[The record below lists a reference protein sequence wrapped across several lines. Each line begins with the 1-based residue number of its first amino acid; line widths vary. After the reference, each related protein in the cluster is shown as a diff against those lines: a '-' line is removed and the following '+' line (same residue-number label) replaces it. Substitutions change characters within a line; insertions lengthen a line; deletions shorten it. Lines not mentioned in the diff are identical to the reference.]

1 MGAARVCLDRPDIFE
16 QSIDVGDW
24 RRCGRLCNAKP
35 LDAIEHALRV
45 VERRPPLNGVG
56 DEAPSEGHVA
66 LVKRFDALMK
76 NSLRL
81 ALPLGLGAPRTLNVG
96 ASAAVV
102 PIQEQDTRPEIDRLF
117 VLIGEVLIEASKQQL
132 LDSRV
137 PLGAAQ
143 RLGRSRVGT
152 KVIVG

>member
-1 MGAARVCLDRPDIFE
+1 MSAARVCLDRPDIFE
-16 QSIDVGDW
+16 QSIDIGDS

-35 LDAIEHALRV
+35 LDAIEHALRI
-45 VERRPPLNGVG
+45 VERRPSLDGIG
-56 DEAPSEGHVA
+56 DEASSQGHVA
-66 LVKRFDALMK
+66 LVKRLDALMK

-81 ALPLGLGAPRTLNVG
+81 ALPLGLRTPRTLDIR

-102 PIQEQDTRPEIDRLF
+102 PIEEQDTRPEIDRLF
-117 VLIGEVLIEASKQQL
+117 VLIGEVLIETGKQQL
-132 LDSRV
+132 LDSCV
-137 PLGAAQ
+137 SLGAAQ

>member
-1 MGAARVCLDRPDIFE
+1 MGAARACLDRPDIFE

-24 RRCGRLCNAKP
+24 RWCGRLCNAKP

-45 VERRPPLNGVG
+45 VERRPSLNGVG
-56 DEAPSEGHVA
+56 DEAPSEGHVP

-81 ALPLGLGAPRTLNVG
+81 ALPLGLGAPRTLDVG

-102 PIQEQDTRPEIDRLF
+102 PIEEQDTRPEIDRLF

-132 LDSRV
+132 LDSCV